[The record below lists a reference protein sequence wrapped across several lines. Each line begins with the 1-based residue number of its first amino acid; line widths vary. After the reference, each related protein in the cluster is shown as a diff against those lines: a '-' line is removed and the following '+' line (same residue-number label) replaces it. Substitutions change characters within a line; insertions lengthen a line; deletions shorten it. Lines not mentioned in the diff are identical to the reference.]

1 MCNCDKLLAAIDRY
15 IAKADDDL
23 TEQLRLE
30 GYEAPAE
37 TVKLISE
44 IEDEVAEALVAETDH
59 YVRAAAEYSKND
71 PRGALDLKEFFG
83 RGWTSSHKKDKLA
96 GALYSIFGKKLTK
109 YMPQYIQYYLQK
121 SDKGLKFVKMTERTT
136 DWINGWSRE
145 LGRNAQLTSV
155 KQIEG
160 ILTEGIELG
169 KGIDWFVKRIRDD
182 GIHSEYYR
190 ARRMALTEVL
200 RLHSVAQ
207 DEARMQSPAVTD
219 KMWSHTG
226 NYRNVPRDNHVD
238 MDGQIVPKN
247 KPFKLIG
254 RDGETY
260 EPQYPRDV
268 ILPPEES
275 VNCHCLAQNIV
286 SDKILGLSLEERQ
299 RLQAEAIAE
308 MDKKWED
315 ELDRKNRERSLID
328 IQRSSL

>member
-1 MCNCDKLLAAIDRY
+1 MCNCNKLLAAIDRY

-23 TEQLRLE
+23 SEQLRLE

-44 IEDEVAEALVAETDH
+44 IEEEVAEALVAETDH
-59 YVRAAAEYSKND
+59 YVRAAAEYSKNN

-121 SDKGLKFVKMTERTT
+121 SDKGLKFVKMTERTV

-155 KQIEG
+155 KQIES

-182 GIHSEYYR
+182 GIRSEYYR

-207 DEARMQSPAVTD
+207 DEA
-219 KMWSHTG
+219 
-226 NYRNVPRDNHVD
+226 
-238 MDGQIVPKN
+238 
-247 KPFKLIG
+247 
-254 RDGETY
+254 
-260 EPQYPRDV
+260 
-268 ILPPEES
+268 
-275 VNCHCLAQNIV
+275 
-286 SDKILGLSLEERQ
+286 
-299 RLQAEAIAE
+299 
-308 MDKKWED
+308 
-315 ELDRKNRERSLID
+315 
-328 IQRSSL
+328 